1 MSYNCYDDEDDVDRY
16 KNYGWKSGSAKTHS
30 TNASGELTASKY
42 NPMDYSNPWDR
53 EKEGTWLVTKK
64 EGGTSMTRIENPAL
78 AEVESA
84 LAILYTGV
92 MKAVQDNLEKN
103 KYFISPHEYVMAGI
117 EHLRKEIN
125 NGKGTL

>member
-1 MSYNCYDDEDDVDRY
+1 MSYNCYDDRDDVDRY
-16 KNYGWKSGSAKTHS
+16 KNYGWKSGTKMNTATQN
-30 TNASGELTASKY
+30 TNKITASKY

-64 EGGTSMTRIENPAL
+64 EGCTSMTRIENPAL

-92 MKAVQDNLEKN
+92 MKAVQENLEKN
-103 KYFISPHEYVMAGI
+103 KYFISPHDYVMAGI

-125 NGKGTL
+125 NGNAKL